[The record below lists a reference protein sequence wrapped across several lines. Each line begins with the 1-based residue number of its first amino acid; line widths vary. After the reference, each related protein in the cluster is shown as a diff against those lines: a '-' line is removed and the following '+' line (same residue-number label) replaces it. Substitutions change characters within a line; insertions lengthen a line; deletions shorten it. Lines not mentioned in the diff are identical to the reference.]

1 MIFIIF
7 VCFHSLVFYM
17 YVKRQHFI
25 AAFYTFSTVP
35 VPQVHRFTTQQ
46 NVSVD
51 GHPNILS
58 SSLDDR
64 ERKKINKDGLVS
76 Q

>member
-17 YVKRQHFI
+17 YVKRQHHLI
-25 AAFYTFSTVP
+25 ATFYTFSTV
-35 VPQVHRFTTQQ
+35 QVHRFTTQQ